1 MILCYFLKLLTEMS
15 LYFVCCNCFIAI
27 SGVEIDSFWP
37 AIICAIVGTLAYCI
51 DEKNSSLRYV
61 ALPLLLAVFLFAK
74 GFGTAIMLFLPVFYI
89 ALCIHKRRFF
99 VDAASQ
105 SDIFKFG
112 MALAFVVYFLFAVF
126 IGVRWVVPFIM
137 MFLFVNM
144 FLMRLLRQNPA
155 YLNDKRFLLSN
166 AAQLGVA
173 LAVTALLTTDVIVEN
188 LKKALLF
195 VYHLFVDFLVNV
207 LFRCGYALYY
217 FFYEILYA
225 NADHDS
231 TKKLDIGGGGFG
243 EEFFAAAGDE
253 LSYDNPIVLFL
264 QILCLVV
271 GVILII
277 LYVRSRRQ
285 GRNTA
290 EGSTARVY
298 RRAVTELRPEEK
310 APIDLVAPKENRDAV
325 KFYYRKFLRL
335 CKKLEYKFPLSFTS
349 KQIEDGV
356 SREFGRET
364 PQTIRQIYIRARYS
378 DKEITEADVAVMKEQ
393 VDSLKDKFEP
403 KKTDKK

>member
-37 AIICAIVGTLAYCI
+37 AIICAIVGTLAYRI
-51 DEKNSSLRYV
+51 DEKNNSLRYLV
-61 ALPLLLAVFLFAK
+61 LPLLLTVFLFAK
-74 GFGTAIMLFLPVFYI
+74 GFGTAIMLFLPAFYI

-155 YLNDKRFLLSN
+155 YLNDKRFLLTN
-166 AAQLGVA
+166 AAQLSVA
-173 LAVTALLTTDVIVEN
+173 LAVTALLTTDIIVEN

-195 VYHLFVDFLVNV
+195 VYKLFVDFLVNV

-225 NADHDS
+225 NADHVS
-231 TKKLDIGGGGFG
+231 TKKLNIGVGDFSDT
-243 EEFFAAAGDE
+243 FFAAIGDD
-253 LSYDNPIVLFL
+253 LSYDNPIVLFI
-264 QILCLVV
+264 QILVLVI
-271 GVILII
+271 GAALII
-277 LYVRSRRQ
+277 LYVRRSRQ
-285 GRNTA
+285 GRNTF
-290 EGSTARVY
+290 ETGNARVY
-298 RRAVTELRPEEK
+298 RRAVTEVRPDEK
-310 APIDLVAPKENRDAV
+310 APIDLIAPKENRDAV

-335 CKKLEYKFPLSFTS
+335 CKKLEYKFPLSFTTQ
-349 KQIEDGV
+349 QIEDGV

-364 PQTIRQIYIRARYS
+364 ASAIRQIYIRARYS
-378 DKEITEADVAVMKEQ
+378 DKEITEADVNIIKEQ
-393 VDSLKDKFEP
+393 VDTLKEKHEP
-403 KKTDKK
+403 KKTDHQ

>member
-37 AIICAIVGTLAYCI
+37 AILCALVGTIAYRI
-51 DEKNSSLRYV
+51 DEKNSSLRY
-61 ALPLLLAVFLFAK
+61 AAIPLLLSVFLFAK
-74 GFGTAIMLFLPVFYI
+74 GFGTSIMLFLPVFYI

-126 IGVRWVVPFIM
+126 IGVQWVVPFIM

-155 YLNDKRFLLSN
+155 YLSDKRFLLTN
-166 AAQLGVA
+166 GLQLGVA
-173 LAVTALLTTDVIVEN
+173 LAVTALLTTDIIVEN
-188 LKKALLF
+188 LKKVLLF

-207 LFRCGYALYY
+207 LFRCGYAMYY

-243 EEFFAAAGDE
+243 DEFFAAAGSD
-253 LSYDNPIVLFL
+253 LSYDNPIVILLQVLFL
-264 QILCLVV
+264 
-271 GVILII
+271 II
-277 LYVRSRRQ
+277 GIAFIIFYVRHGRK
-285 GRNTA
+285 GRNMA
-290 EGSTARVY
+290 EGSAARVY
-298 RRAVTELRPEEK
+298 RRSITEVRPEEK
-310 APIDLVAPKENRDAV
+310 APIDLIPPKENRDAV

-335 CKKLEYKFPLSFTS
+335 CKKLEYKFPLSFTTQ
-349 KQIEDGV
+349 QIEDGV
-356 SREFGRET
+356 SREFGRDSAKA
-364 PQTIRQIYIRARYS
+364 IRQIYIRARYS
-378 DKEITEADVAVMKEQ
+378 DKEITEADVNTMKEQ
-393 VDSLKDKFEP
+393 VDGLKDKFEP
-403 KKTDKK
+403 KKKENS